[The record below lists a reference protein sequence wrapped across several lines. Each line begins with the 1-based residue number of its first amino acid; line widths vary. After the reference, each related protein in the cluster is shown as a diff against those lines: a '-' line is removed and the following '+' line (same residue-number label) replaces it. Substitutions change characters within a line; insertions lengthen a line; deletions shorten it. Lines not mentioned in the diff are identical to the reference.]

1 MTDVDWDPD
10 RYLDQML
17 AEIPSY
23 LALQDNVARGTEGLA
38 AGDVLELGIGT
49 GETARRVLKRHPN
62 AHWTAIDANEAMLER
77 ARETYPDAEL
87 SLGRLEDPLPSG
99 PFDLVVSSLVVHH
112 LDTAAKQDLFRR
124 VYDVLRPGGAF
135 LLGDVVVPEDPADA
149 VIEIDWVVDVPDRL
163 DDQIA
168 WLESAGFT
176 TETLWTERDLAV
188 VRAVRPRPRPG

>member
-1 MTDVDWDPD
+1 MTGVEWDPY

-23 LALQDNVARGTEGLA
+23 LELQENVARGTEGLV
-38 AGDVLELGIGT
+38 AGEVLELGIGT
-49 GETARRVLKRHPN
+49 GETAGRVLKRHPD

-77 ARETYPDAEL
+77 ARETFPDAEV
-87 SLGRLEDPLPSG
+87 SLRRLEDPLPPG

-112 LDTAAKQDLFRR
+112 LGAAAKQDLFRR
-124 VYDVLRPGGAF
+124 VRDVLRPGGAF
-135 LLGDVVVPEDPADA
+135 VLGDVVVPEDPADA
-149 VIEIDWVVDVPDRL
+149 LIEIDWVVDVPDRL

-168 WLESAGFT
+168 WLESIGFT

-188 VRAVRPRPRPG
+188 VRAVKPLPRPG